1 MSCNNN
7 SSGDYDETL
16 PVPAAFNI
24 SAPSQIMFKVEAV
37 YPHDPTAFTQGLEM
51 HNGKLYEGTGEL
63 GKSRLRVVDLKTGVS
78 EKDHLIKDNTIFGE
92 GITILNDKLYQLTWQ
107 NNKIFVYD
115 LNDITTPVNTIN
127 WSREGWGITN
137 DGTHLIISDGTSKIY
152 YVQPHENGME
162 MKIIKILTV
171 INNMGEVKELNE
183 LELINGFL
191 YANVW
196 FSDDILKIDTS
207 NGHVVGVLNMKGL
220 LKQYDPGTAI
230 SPEAVLN
237 GIAYDSVAN
246 KMYITGKKWPKL
258 FEISF
263 Q

>member
-1 MSCNNN
+1 
-7 SSGDYDETL
+7 
-16 PVPAAFNI
+16 
-24 SAPSQIMFKVEAV
+24 
-37 YPHDPTAFTQGLEM
+37 
-51 HNGKLYEGTGEL
+51 NGKLYEGTGEL

-183 LELINGFL
+183 LEL
-191 YANVW
+191 
-196 FSDDILKIDTS
+196 
-207 NGHVVGVLNMKGL
+207 
-220 LKQYDPGTAI
+220 
-230 SPEAVLN
+230 
-237 GIAYDSVAN
+237 
-246 KMYITGKKWPKL
+246 
-258 FEISF
+258 
-263 Q
+263 